1 LIARRDGESLKKTK
15 NFSLQPHATA
25 GEITKTSNIKMNI
38 SAESFFPG
46 RDIRFIL
53 LLFWKNPLTEG
64 EVLFIDA
71 DSFQK

>member
-1 LIARRDGESLKKTK
+1 V
-15 NFSLQPHATA
+15 
-25 GEITKTSNIKMNI
+25 EITKTSNHKMNI
-38 SAESFFPG
+38 SAESCFPG